1 MIKDISKVNAGNRE
15 IVKILS
21 GGGIT
26 MAGYK
31 RWNAPYLTGG
41 KR

>member
-26 MAGYK
+26 MAVEKTWYSPSSK
-31 RWNAPYLTGG
+31 
-41 KR
+41 KVF